1 MCDAESLWLRREVSV
16 RLRVALDGFGVAFGV
31 GSAATRS
38 QINYRYVRLK
48 C

>member
-31 GSAATRS
+31 GSARHGVKLATETS
-38 QINYRYVRLK
+38 D
-48 C
+48 